1 MRYKTN
7 AGNKMKTTIEIT
19 GQISGN
25 FTLRN
30 AISRTGWPE
39 IHKGMFNAF
48 RLTFETRKEARK
60 ALWEAYK
67 SLREDKQDAR
77 ASMLKYTPKY
87 SLSYDAS
94 RAVIID

>member
-1 MRYKTN
+1 
-7 AGNKMKTTIEIT
+7 MKTTIEIT

-30 AISRTGWPE
+30 AIASTGWPE
-39 IHKGMFNAF
+39 IHNGMFNAF

-60 ALWEAYK
+60 AMWEAYK
-67 SLREDKQDAR
+67 SLREDKQDAQ
-77 ASMLKYTPKY
+77 ASRLRYIPKH

-94 RAVIID
+94 KAVII